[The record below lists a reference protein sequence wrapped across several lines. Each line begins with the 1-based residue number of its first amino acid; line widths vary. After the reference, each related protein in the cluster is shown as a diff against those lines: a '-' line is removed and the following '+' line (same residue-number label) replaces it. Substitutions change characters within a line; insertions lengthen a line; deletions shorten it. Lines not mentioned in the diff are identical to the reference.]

1 MTIYII
7 AAEGDKTEYKYFKA
21 LKTQYEQHFNLGNVH
36 VEFIDRKEEEAG
48 NSSPRYVYK
57 TLLKFSEEL
66 KKQWDLTEYDELW
79 MIIDTDEYDNRRT
92 DISEIEQIC
101 RENPMYKLGISNPC
115 FEIWLILHFFDL
127 ETGLQDAIPGN
138 TEDITLKDYIQNQS
152 IKQRAKYCKKL
163 WNMIHQRQKQPSYV
177 QLIEYIPQAI
187 PRAKILG
194 ECNPNDPHYP
204 QSKIATEVY
213 KLLEKLTQL
222 SMNVQI

>member
-1 MTIYII
+1 MTI
-7 AAEGDKTEYKYFKA
+7 
-21 LKTQYEQHFNLGNVH
+21 
-36 VEFIDRKEEEAG
+36 
-48 NSSPRYVYK
+48 YK

-152 IKQRAKYCKKL
+152 IKQRAKYCK
-163 WNMIHQRQKQPSYV
+163 NCGI
-177 QLIEYIPQAI
+177 
-187 PRAKILG
+187 
-194 ECNPNDPHYP
+194 
-204 QSKIATEVY
+204 
-213 KLLEKLTQL
+213 
-222 SMNVQI
+222 